1 VFEAR
6 DTAIERRC
14 IAAMVRTKTFK
25 EEHPFGAW
33 RWGGAWG
40 LAALAGLRGASQRLD
55 MVLCMPARDERCV
68 SRVWGP
74 CR

>member
-1 VFEAR
+1 MFEAR

-40 LAALAGLRGASQRLD
+40 LAALAGLRGWL
-55 MVLCMPARDERCV
+55 
-68 SRVWGP
+68 
-74 CR
+74 